1 MIIGHGD
8 IASVLKDKENRVFFA
23 SGVSNSQETRES
35 EYQRE
40 IDLLMT
46 MDRNRHIVYF
56 GSLSIF
62 YSDSRYA
69 QHKRHMEELVKLN
82 FKHYT
87 IVRLGNISWGKNPNT
102 IINFF
107 YNKLKNNEPIEVRD
121 VHRYII
127 DKEEFLHWVEMIPDW
142 NVEMNIT
149 GLYLTI
155 NEIIEKYVNP
165 RLNS

>member
-1 MIIGHGD
+1 MIIGRGD
-8 IASVLKDKENRVFFA
+8 IASVLRDKENRVFFA
-23 SGVSNSQETRES
+23 SGVSNSQEKRES

-46 MDRNRHIVYF
+46 MDRNRHLVYF

-69 QHKRHMEELVKLN
+69 QHKKQIEDLVKAT

-107 YNKLKNNEPIEVRD
+107 YNKLKNKEPIEIRD
-121 VHRYII
+121 VHRYIV
-127 DKEEFLHWVEMIPDW
+127 DKEEFLYWIDMIPDW
-142 NVEMNIT
+142 NAEMNIT
-149 GLYLTI
+149 GQFLTT
-155 NEIIEKYVNP
+155 NQIIEKYVNP
-165 RLNS
+165 RLHS